1 MSLSNAMCKGTYV
14 FEYSTVLYHNESVN
28 VVLEG
33 VSNTY
38 SIPLTVGPN
47 MATAPADAGFMC
59 DKVTVLRKII
69 KHIHPAGS
77 IEGMYMNFTNLK

>member
-1 MSLSNAMCKGTYV
+1 M
-14 FEYSTVLYHNESVN
+14 
-28 VVLEG
+28 LEG

-47 MATAPADAGFMC
+47 MATVPVDSGFVC
-59 DKVTVLRKII
+59 DKVTVLRKMI

-77 IEGMYMNFTNLK
+77 IEGMYINFTKLK

>member
-1 MSLSNAMCKGTYV
+1 M
-14 FEYSTVLYHNESVN
+14 
-28 VVLEG
+28 LEG

-47 MATAPADAGFMC
+47 MATVLVDAGFVC
-59 DKVTVLRKII
+59 DKVTVLRKMI

-77 IEGMYMNFTNLK
+77 IEGM